1 MVSASLV
8 LLALGLSMDATAVA
22 MTSGFTAPRV
32 RPRDALLL
40 ALLFGLA
47 QGVMP
52 LIGWAAGSHF
62 SRTLEAWDHWVA
74 FVLLG
79 GIGAKMLWDALH
91 HEEHA
96 ASTGPGRTEE
106 GGARSPFDLHLLV
119 LLALATSIDAL
130 VAGLTLPL
138 LGVPPLAAAA
148 FIGATTFVLSLAGVE
163 AGRRFGDRLG
173 KRLDVIGGLVLIGL
187 GFKTLL
193 EHLSAG

>member
-1 MVSASLV
+1 MLSLV

-32 RPRDALLL
+32 RLRDALLL
-40 ALLFGLA
+40 ALFFGVS

-52 LIGWAAGSHF
+52 IIGWAAGSHF
-62 SRTLEAWDHWVA
+62 AASIQAWDHWVA

-79 GIGAKMLWDALH
+79 GIGAKMLYDAIRT
-91 HEEHA
+91 EGEDA
-96 ASTGPGRTEE
+96 ASTPART
-106 GGARSPFDLHLLV
+106 ADPFHLRMLV

-138 LGVPPLAAAA
+138 LEVPPLMAAL
-148 FIGATTFVLSLAGVE
+148 FIGLTTFVLSLAGVE
-163 AGRRFGDRLG
+163 VGRRFGDRLG
-173 KRLDVIGGLVLIGL
+173 QRLDLIGGLVLIGL

>member
-1 MVSASLV
+1 MVSPSLV

-40 ALLFGLA
+40 ALLFGLS

-52 LIGWAAGSHF
+52 LIGWAAGAHF

-79 GIGAKMLWDALH
+79 GIGVKMLWDAFH
-91 HEEHA
+91 HEAHA
-96 ASTGPGRTEE
+96 ASTGPQHP
-106 GGARSPFDLHLLV
+106 RSPFDLHLLV

-130 VAGLTLPL
+130 VAGLTLAL
-138 LGVPPLAAAA
+138 LEVPPLAAAA
-148 FIGATTFVLSLAGVE
+148 FIGGTTFVLSLAGVE
-163 AGRRFGDRLG
+163 AGRRFGDKLG
-173 KRLDVIGGLVLIGL
+173 KKLDIAGGLVLIGL
-187 GFKTLL
+187 GLKTLI

>member
-1 MVSASLV
+1 MLSLV

-32 RPRDALLL
+32 RLRDAFLL
-40 ALLFGLA
+40 ALFFGAA
-47 QGVMP
+47 QGLMP
-52 LIGWAAGSHF
+52 IIGWAAGSHF
-62 SRTLEAWDHWVA
+62 ERSIAAWDHWVA

-79 GIGAKMLWDALH
+79 GIGAKMLYDAIRS
-91 HEEHA
+91 EEDA
-96 ASTGPGRTEE
+96 QAR
-106 GGARSPFDLHLLV
+106 GADPFHLRMLV

-138 LGVPPLAAAA
+138 LDVPPLLAALV
-148 FIGATTFVLSLAGVE
+148 IGLTTFVLSLAGVE
-163 AGRRFGDRLG
+163 TGRRFGDRLG
-173 KRLDVIGGLVLIGL
+173 KRLDIVGGLVLVGL

>member
-1 MVSASLV
+1 MLSLV

-40 ALLFGLA
+40 ALLFGLS

-52 LIGWAAGSHF
+52 LIGWAAGVHF
-62 SRTLEAWDHWVA
+62 ANILRAWDHWVA

-79 GIGAKMLWDALH
+79 GIGAKMLHDALRY
-91 HEEHA
+91 EEHA
-96 ASTGPGRTEE
+96 ASTAPRS
-106 GGARSPFDLHLLV
+106 ARSPFDLHMLV

-138 LGVPPLAAAA
+138 LGVPPLAAAGV
-148 FIGATTFVLSLAGVE
+148 IGATTFLLSLVGVE
-163 AGRRFGDRLG
+163 AGRRFGDKLG
-173 KRLDVIGGLVLIGL
+173 KKLDVVGGLVLVGL
-187 GFKTLL
+187 GLKTLI

>member
-1 MVSASLV
+1 MLSPSLV

-40 ALLFGLA
+40 ALLFGLS

-52 LIGWAAGSHF
+52 LIGWAAGVQF
-62 SRTLEAWDHWVA
+62 SQSLRDWDHWVA

-79 GIGAKMLWDALH
+79 GIGAKMLHDALRY
-91 HEEHA
+91 EEHA
-96 ASTGPGRTEE
+96 ASAAPKDP
-106 GGARSPFDLHLLV
+106 RSPFDLHMLV

-138 LGVPPLAAAA
+138 LEVPPLAAAA
-148 FIGATTFVLSLAGVE
+148 FIGGTTFVLSLAGVE
-163 AGRRFGDRLG
+163 TGRRFGDRLG
-173 KRLDVIGGLVLIGL
+173 KKLDVVGGLVLIGL
-187 GFKTLL
+187 GLKTLI

>member
-1 MVSASLV
+1 MVSSSLV
-8 LLALGLSMDATAVA
+8 LLSLGLSMDATAVA

-40 ALLFGLA
+40 ALLFGLS

-52 LIGWAAGSHF
+52 LIGWAAGMHF
-62 SRTLEAWDHWVA
+62 SQTLRAWDHWVA

-79 GIGAKMLWDALH
+79 GIGAKMLYDAIR

-96 ASTGPGRTEE
+96 ASTGPQHP
-106 GGARSPFDLHLLV
+106 RSPFDLHMLV

-130 VAGLTLPL
+130 VAGLTLAL
-138 LGVPPLAAAA
+138 LEVPPLAAAA
-148 FIGATTFVLSLAGVE
+148 FIGGTTFVLSLAGVE
-163 AGRRFGDRLG
+163 AGRRFGDKLG
-173 KRLDVIGGLVLIGL
+173 KKLDIAGGLVLIGL
-187 GFKTLL
+187 GLKTLI

>member
-1 MVSASLV
+1 MVSPSLV

-40 ALLFGLA
+40 ALLFGLS

-52 LIGWAAGSHF
+52 LIGWAAGAHF
-62 SRTLEAWDHWVA
+62 ASILSAWDHWVA

-79 GIGAKMLWDALH
+79 GIGAKMLYDAIR

-96 ASTGPGRTEE
+96 AATAPQDP
-106 GGARSPFDLHLLV
+106 RSPFDLHMLV

-138 LGVPPLAAAA
+138 LGVPPLAAAGV
-148 FIGATTFVLSLAGVE
+148 IGATTFVLSLAGVE
-163 AGRRFGDRLG
+163 AGRRFGDKLG
-173 KRLDVIGGLVLIGL
+173 KKLDVVGGLVLVGL
-187 GFKTLL
+187 GVKTLI

>member
-1 MVSASLV
+1 MLSPSLV
-8 LLALGLSMDATAVA
+8 LLALALSMDATAVA

-32 RPRDALLL
+32 RRRDALLL
-40 ALLFGLA
+40 ALLFGLS

-52 LIGWAAGSHF
+52 LIGWAAGVQF
-62 SRTLEAWDHWVA
+62 AQTLKAWDHWVA

-79 GIGAKMLWDALH
+79 GIGAKMLHDAIRH
-91 HEEHA
+91 DEHA
-96 ASTGPGRTEE
+96 ASAAPRDP
-106 GGARSPFDLHLLV
+106 RNPFDLHMLM

-148 FIGATTFVLSLAGVE
+148 FIGGTTFVLSLVGVE
-163 AGRRFGDRLG
+163 AGRRFGDKLG
-173 KRLDVIGGLVLIGL
+173 KRLDIAGGLVLIGL
-187 GFKTLL
+187 GFKTLI